1 MIFCWSFLILQP
13 SSPTCPL
20 ERLKQL
26 NSCCLSLNF
35 VSNKFFYLQVQ
46 CNSSLNM
53 LAQGYAWVHCVSIS
67 VTVFSI
73 ATVMVL

>member
-1 MIFCWSFLILQP
+1 MIFCWSFLVLQP

-20 ERLKQL
+20 KTLNQL
-26 NSCCLSLNF
+26 NSRRLSLNF
-35 VSNKFFYLQVQ
+35 VSNEFFYLQVQ
-46 CNSSLNM
+46 CNSGLNM
-53 LAQGYAWVHCVSIS
+53 LAQGCDWVPCLSIS